1 MWYVERNDQGDGVD
15 VFYIPSAW
23 KFDWKTSDSFVS
35 HYADP
40 SLPEHRVHMETEM
53 AKVAEYMALGNNFYS
68 PHYRYIT
75 LDL

>member
-1 MWYVERNDQGDGVD
+1 MKQV
-15 VFYIPSAW
+15 I
-23 KFDWKTSDSFVS
+23 S

-68 PHYRYIT
+68 PHYRHIT